1 MRYCVAALLSVVIG
15 SGQAEAVSPDSPGIR
30 MLEEIQAVITELA
43 EQAKPSVANLFPITS
58 RLREGP
64 VERTPNASGSGSG
77 LIVDSDGHIVTN
89 NHVIGDANEIEVRFS
104 DKTRLIA
111 HVVGKDPDTDLAVLK
126 VTTDRPL
133 PSARFG
139 DSAGVKVGQWVLA
152 VGNPFG
158 LDQTVTLGVVS
169 GIGRENINL
178 SRYENFIQTD
188 ASINPGKSGGPLFNL
203 RGEVIGINTAI
214 INFAQGIG
222 FAIPSNMAKQV
233 IEQLLAK
240 GKVVRGWLGVGI
252 QPLTAELA
260 KKFGVAEGEGVLVN
274 EVFEKDPAALAGIKP
289 GDVIVR
295 IDGAVVDSP
304 NKLSRLIA
312 TLIPGTTSKIEVVR
326 DLKRLMIDVS
336 LTERRDAAVIALLP
350 QQEEKVGGRLG
361 LDLQDVTAVLAERF
375 KRESRRRAHRKL
387 NPTAVLKPKACEGD
401 LIKRSS
407 WKCLRS
413 IYQPLRS
420 GVAIPIASRASG
432 KPRDT
437 CRLKASTDGSMGRG
451 GLSFR
456 LLSLDDLCRQLS
468 RYFIILREIH
478 DIAAPSPGHGV
489 EGCRISKQFS
499 QRNQGFDLFG
509 MVVRGDGQ
517 NSTPSGAQVSHNRT
531 DRVGRRVDFN
541 RHDRLQ

>member
-1 MRYCVAALLSVVIG
+1 MLARAFLSVRVLFYCIAPLLPAVIG
-15 SGQAEAVSPDSPGIR
+15 GGVAEAVSPDSPGIR

-43 EQAKPSVANLFPITS
+43 EQAKPSVVNLFPITS
-58 RLREGP
+58 TSRLHEGAG
-64 VERTPNASGSGSG
+64 ERTPNASGSGSG

-104 DKTRLIA
+104 DKTKRIA

-158 LDQTVTLGVVS
+158 LDRTVTLGVVS

-188 ASINPGKSGGPLFNL
+188 ASINPGNSGGPLFNL

-260 KKFGVAEGEGVLVN
+260 KKFGVTEGEGVLVN

-295 IDGAVVDSP
+295 IDGAIVDSP

-326 DLKRLMIDVS
+326 DLKRLTMDVP
-336 LTERRDAAVIALLP
+336 LTERRDAAIIASLP
-350 QQEEKVGGRLG
+350 QQEEKLEVKLG
-361 LDLQDVTAVLAERF
+361 LDLQDLTSALAERF
-375 KRESRRRAHRKL
+375 KLRESKGVLIAKVEPNSRAQAEGLR
-387 NPTAVLKPKACEGD
+387 EGD
-401 LIKRSS
+401 LIKEVNRLEVSSVGEFMSAIARS
-407 WKCLRS
+407 KRGDTLLLRV
-413 IYQPLRS
+413 LRE
-420 GVAIPIASRASG
+420 SRAFYVV
-432 KPRDT
+432 
-437 CRLKASTDGSMGRG
+437 LKASD
-451 GLSFR
+451 
-456 LLSLDDLCRQLS
+456 
-468 RYFIILREIH
+468 
-478 DIAAPSPGHGV
+478 
-489 EGCRISKQFS
+489 
-499 QRNQGFDLFG
+499 
-509 MVVRGDGQ
+509 
-517 NSTPSGAQVSHNRT
+517 
-531 DRVGRRVDFN
+531 
-541 RHDRLQ
+541 

>member
-1 MRYCVAALLSVVIG
+1 M
-15 SGQAEAVSPDSPGIR
+15 AEALSPDSPGIR

-43 EQAKPSVANLFPITS
+43 EQAKPSVVNLFPITS
-58 RLREGP
+58 TSRLHEGSG
-64 VERTPNASGSGSG
+64 ERTPNASGSGSG

-104 DKTRLIA
+104 DKTKLIA

-158 LDQTVTLGVVS
+158 LDRTVTLGVVS

-188 ASINPGKSGGPLFNL
+188 ASINPGNSGGPLFNL

-260 KKFGVAEGEGVLVN
+260 KKFGVTEGEGVLVN

-326 DLKRLMIDVS
+326 DLKRLTMDVP
-336 LTERRDAAVIALLP
+336 LTERRDAAVIASLP
-350 QQEEKVGGRLG
+350 QQEEKLEVKLG
-361 LDLQDVTAVLAERF
+361 LDLQDLTSALAERF
-375 KRESRRRAHRKL
+375 KLRESKGVLIAKVEPNSRAQAEGLR
-387 NPTAVLKPKACEGD
+387 EGD
-401 LIKRSS
+401 LIKEVNRLEVSSVAEFMSAIARSRRGDTLL
-407 WKCLRS
+407 LRV
-413 IYQPLRS
+413 LRE
-420 GVAIPIASRASG
+420 SRAFYVV
-432 KPRDT
+432 
-437 CRLKASTDGSMGRG
+437 LKA
-451 GLSFR
+451 
-456 LLSLDDLCRQLS
+456 
-468 RYFIILREIH
+468 
-478 DIAAPSPGHGV
+478 
-489 EGCRISKQFS
+489 
-499 QRNQGFDLFG
+499 FD
-509 MVVRGDGQ
+509 
-517 NSTPSGAQVSHNRT
+517 
-531 DRVGRRVDFN
+531 
-541 RHDRLQ
+541 

>member
-1 MRYCVAALLSVVIG
+1 MLLCFVAILLSSVIG
-15 SGQAEAVSPDSPGIR
+15 GVRDEAFSADSPGIR
-30 MLEEIQAVITELA
+30 MLEEIQTVITELA
-43 EQAKPSVANLFPITS
+43 EHAKPSVVNLFPVSSTG

-64 VERTPNASGSGSG
+64 GERTPNASGSGSG
-77 LIVDSDGHIVTN
+77 LIVDREGHIVTN
-89 NHVIGDANEIEVRFS
+89 NHVIGDATEVEVRFS
-104 DKTRLIA
+104 DKTKLIA
-111 HVVGKDPDTDLAVLK
+111 HVIGKDPDTDLAVLK

-158 LDQTVTLGVVS
+158 LDRTVTLGVVS

-188 ASINPGKSGGPLFNL
+188 ASINPGNSGGPLFNL

-260 KKFGVAEGEGVLVN
+260 KKFGVSEGEGVLVN

-312 TLIPGTTSKIEVVR
+312 TLTPGETSKIEIVR
-326 DLKRLMIDVS
+326 DLKHVTIDVP
-336 LTERRDAAVIALLP
+336 LTERRDATVTASTP
-350 QQEEKVGGRLG
+350 QHDEKLGARLG
-361 LDLQDVTAVLAERF
+361 LDLQDLTAALAERF
-375 KRESRRRAHRKL
+375 KLRESKG
-387 NPTAVLKPKACEGD
+387 VLIAKVEPNSLAQAEGLREGD
-401 LIKRSS
+401 LIREVNRMEVSSVGEFTSAMARSTRGDTVL
-407 WKCLRS
+407 LR
-413 IYQPLRS
+413 
-420 GVAIPIASRASG
+420 V
-432 KPRDT
+432 
-437 CRLKASTDGSMGRG
+437 
-451 GLSFR
+451 
-456 LLSLDDLCRQLS
+456 
-468 RYFIILREIH
+468 LRENR
-478 DIAAPSPGHGV
+478 A
-489 EGCRISKQFS
+489 FY
-499 QRNQGFDLFG
+499 
-509 MVVRGDGQ
+509 VVLK
-517 NSTPSGAQVSHNRT
+517 SSG
-531 DRVGRRVDFN
+531 
-541 RHDRLQ
+541 